1 MKVLKISDQYQVKL
15 IFRLR
20 NPQRNLLCLTMD
32 TVVLVYKP
40 SSEKDSGPHENIR
53 QLFEANLEDEG
64 LELEHVH
71 QSTVG
76 VNFVKIHAPWEV
88 LTRYAEII
96 KMKMLMK
103 EPKASSHFWSSVV
116 DSSRN
121 SLSSIWPTA
130 NSSTFAQ
137 PLLNLDNANLN
148 TTERDQEVFE
158 ESGFVEVPMP
168 PSITSTLSTDSF
180 NLFQTFD
187 IWNPPL
193 IASDISS
200 PSSLDVWSNFSVFS

>member
-1 MKVLKISDQYQVKL
+1 MSARRVSVASAEPRREVDEVMPADNAISSN
-15 IFRLR
+15 LR
-20 NPQRNLLCLTMD
+20 
-32 TVVLVYKP
+32 
-40 SSEKDSGPHENIR
+40 PH
-53 QLFEANLEDEG
+53 L
-64 LELEHVH
+64 
-71 QSTVG
+71 
-76 VNFVKIHAPWEV
+76 P
-88 LTRYAEII
+88 LTRREEA
-96 KMKMLMK
+96 LL
-103 EPKASSHFWSSVV
+103 PKASSHFWSSVV

-200 PSSLDVWSNFSVFS
+200 PSSLGVWSNFSVFLMPVY

>member
-1 MKVLKISDQYQVKL
+1 MSGEEPDVETG
-15 IFRLR
+15 
-20 NPQRNLLCLTMD
+20 QRILADSESESSTYESAKD
-32 TVVLVYKP
+32 IRSI
-40 SSEKDSGPHENIR
+40 SSEIDIQIEESTE
-53 QLFEANLEDEG
+53 
-64 LELEHVH
+64 
-71 QSTVG
+71 STVG